1 MAMAD
6 EAESGLQPVA
16 GENGRGED
24 LEEILAGYVSR
35 LNAGENIRPEEIL
48 VDHPSSG
55 QEILEQLEAFVG
67 APYRTG
73 SGLEPQR
80 SATLGDFTLR
90 RQIGR
95 GGMGV
100 VYEAWQRSMDR
111 RVALKVLPAGL
122 LADPKAVARF
132 RREAKVAGRL
142 HHPNVVSVYGLG
154 VEEGS
159 PCFAME
165 FVDGETL
172 EQVLR
177 RLRPPDSYHKEPWA
191 SRVAHSIVKVFTAK
205 TLTEVVP
212 ARVLPRPA
220 AALPVPQREAPPRE
234 GGVSPREIDL
244 KYCLRM
250 AEGFAGAADALQVAH
265 AQGIVHRDLKP
276 SNLIM
281 DKEGRLRILDFG
293 LACLE
298 GQESLTRSG
307 EFL

>member
-177 RLRPPDSYHKEPWA
+177 RLRPPDSDHQKPWG
-191 SRVAHSIVKVFTAK
+191 SRVARSIVKVFTAR
-205 TLTEVVP
+205 TRTQ
-212 ARVLPRPA
+212 
-220 AALPVPQREAPPRE
+220 ALPPPGATRLPPELRPPAPPSRDLTPY
-234 GGVSPREIDL
+234 GGVSAREIDL

-250 AEGFAGAADALQVAH
+250 AEAFAGAADGLQVAH
-265 AQGIVHRDLKP
+265 AQGIIHRDLKP
-276 SNLIM
+276 SNLIL
-281 DKEGRLRILDFG
+281 DK
-293 LACLE
+293 
-298 GQESLTRSG
+298 
-307 EFL
+307 